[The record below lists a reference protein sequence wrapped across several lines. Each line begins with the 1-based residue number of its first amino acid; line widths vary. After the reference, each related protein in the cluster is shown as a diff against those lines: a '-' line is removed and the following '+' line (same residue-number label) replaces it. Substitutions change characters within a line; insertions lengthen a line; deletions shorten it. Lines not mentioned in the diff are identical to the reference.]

1 MYTFWYLY
9 VSILPHMKSF
19 VKSFD
24 KINHAYGTPPDH
36 HIECMSIIGR
46 LS

>member
-1 MYTFWYLY
+1 MMYTFWYLY
-9 VSILPHMKSF
+9 VSILPNM
-19 VKSFD
+19 KSFD

-36 HIECMSIIGR
+36 HIKCMSIIGW